1 MKNLI
6 VCAAV
11 LVLLAGTA
19 AMLRSPSLPA
29 HWDVNATAAFRD
41 GLYLGKL
48 TAARGRPFHVASGR
62 WAGAGDRALFAAGY
76 EQGYGESLAH
86 RRSTTLRHSD

>member
-6 VCAAV
+6 VYAAV
-11 LVLLAGTA
+11 LALFAGTA
-19 AMLRSPSLPA
+19 AMLPRPSLPA
-29 HWDVNATAAFRD
+29 RGDVNVTAAFRD

-48 TAARGRPFHVASGR
+48 TAARGGRFHVASGR

-86 RRSTTLRHSD
+86 RSSTTLRHSD